1 MTGMNELSVSITTH
15 FISAQYASP
24 AIHDPCVVSQYIGY
38 HLGIFGESSKRNR
51 PSKKFSGQFVQE
63 KVWLELPNDWIA
75 CTKTIN
81 EHPCVKQLMSPS
93 CTVILKPSPTGF
105 LTHVLNRLFTW
116 VCMIVAI
123 SLNRPCKALV
133 ETPRAYLRS

>member
-38 HLGIFGESSKRNR
+38 HLGIFGELSKRNR

-63 KVWLELPNDWIA
+63 KVWLELSNDWIA
-75 CTKTIN
+75 CTKTLN
-81 EHPCVKQLMSPS
+81 EHPCVEQLMSPS
-93 CTVILKPSPTGF
+93 CTVILKLSPTGF
-105 LTHVLNRLFTW
+105 LTHVLNRLFT
-116 VCMIVAI
+116 
-123 SLNRPCKALV
+123 
-133 ETPRAYLRS
+133 